1 MRHSSDRDATSRAT
15 LVESRQS
22 GPLRVDVHRLDNGL
36 TIIHQPDHRAPV
48 LSYQTWFRVGSR
60 HERKGKTG
68 IAHLF
73 EHLMFKGTTNMPEGE
88 FDRRIEALGGRIN
101 AATWLDWTYY
111 YEDVPQDALDVVVA
125 LEADRMEHM
134 ILDHD
139 QLEAE
144 RLVVMNERKER
155 VDNEAAG
162 QLAELLWS
170 RSFTRHPYGQPTIGW
185 MDDIAALTLDDCLGF
200 YKTWYAPNNAT
211 LVVAGAVDGATLIE
225 RVQAAYGHLAPQP
238 IPTVELVIEPRQT
251 EVRRFEQRLPLSAD
265 RLVMGYH
272 APAATDRSAAALEV
286 LNEAL
291 FEGDSSRLQRALVTD
306 GELAAGFYAF
316 VPAFREPGLYEVSVD
331 LRDGT
336 EAEAAEDVLLD
347 HFARVC
353 RDGLDATELEKAKN
367 RLETRFYRQ
376 LQTVQQR
383 AAGLGYWAITAD
395 DCYELFV
402 AADRLR
408 AVTADDVVEVAREV
422 LRPDNRTVVIGR
434 PAD

>member
-1 MRHSSDRDATSRAT
+1 MRHSSAPPHAPKT
-15 LVESRQS
+15 LVETRRH
-22 GPLRVDVHRLDNGL
+22 GPLQVDVHRLDNGL
-36 TIIHQPDHRAPV
+36 TLIHQPDFRAPV
-48 LSYQTWFRVGSR
+48 VSYQTWFRVGSR
-60 HERKGKTG
+60 HEQPGKTG

-73 EHLMFKGTTNMPEGE
+73 EHLMFKETRNCPEGE

-111 YEDVPQDALDVVVA
+111 YEDVPADALDVVIE

-134 ILDHD
+134 ILGPE

-155 VDNEAAG
+155 VDNDPAG
-162 QLAELLWS
+162 QLAETLWAS
-170 RSFTRHPYGQPTIGW
+170 AFTRHPYGQPTIGW
-185 MDDIAALTLDDCLGF
+185 MDDIAALTLDDCLAF
-200 YKTWYAPNNAT
+200 YRTWYAPNNAT
-211 LVVAGAVDGATLIE
+211 LVVAGAIDAPTLIE
-225 RVQAAYGHLAPQP
+225 RVTAAYGHLAPQP
-238 IPTVELVIEPRQT
+238 IPAVAPISEPRQT
-251 EVRRFEQRLPLSAD
+251 EIRRLERHLPLSAD

-272 APAATDRSAAALEV
+272 APAATDPSAAALEV

-331 LRDGT
+331 LRPGT
-336 EAEAAEDVLLD
+336 PAEAAEEVVLD
-347 HFARVC
+347 TFARVAA
-353 RDGLDATELEKAKN
+353 DGLRPDELEKARN

-402 AADRLR
+402 ATERLR
-408 AVTADDVVEVAREV
+408 AVTADDVVRVARET
-422 LRPDNRTVVIGR
+422 LRPDNRTVVVGR
-434 PAD
+434 PAE

>member
-1 MRHSSDRDATSRAT
+1 MRHSTTPPPSAAKT
-15 LVESRQS
+15 LVETRQQ
-22 GPLRVDVHRLDNGL
+22 GPIRVDVHRLDNGL

-48 LSYQTWFRVGSR
+48 VSYQTWFRVGSR
-60 HERKGKTG
+60 HEKPGKTG

-73 EHLMFKGTTNMPEGE
+73 EHLMFKETKNLPEGE

-101 AATWLDWTYY
+101 AATWLDWTSYY
-111 YEDVPQDALDVVVA
+111 ADVPADALDVVIA

-134 ILDHD
+134 ILGPE

-155 VDNEAAG
+155 VDNDPAG
-162 QLAELLWS
+162 QLAEALWS
-170 RSFTRHPYGQPTIGW
+170 RAYTRHPYGQPTIGW
-185 MDDIAALTLDDCLGF
+185 MPDIEALSLEDCLAF
-200 YKTWYAPNNAT
+200 YRTWYAPNNAT
-211 LVVAGAVDGATLIE
+211 IVVAGAVDSDTLID
-225 RVQAAYGHLAPQP
+225 RIQRTYGHLAPQP
-238 IPTVELVIEPRQT
+238 IPAVVPITEPRQT
-251 EVRRFEQRLPLSAD
+251 EVRRFEEHLSLGAD

-272 APAATDRSAAALEV
+272 APAATDPAAAALEV

-306 GELAAGFYAF
+306 GELAAGFFAF

-331 LRDGT
+331 LRPGIPAED
-336 EAEAAEDVLLD
+336 AEAVLLD
-347 HFARVC
+347 AFATVA
-353 RDGLDATELEKAKN
+353 RDGLSPAELEKARN

-395 DCYELFV
+395 DCFDLFI

-408 AVTADDVVEVAREV
+408 AVTADDVVHVAREV
-422 LRPDNRTVVIGR
+422 LRPDNRTVVVGR
-434 PAD
+434 PDE